1 MSKRVVALGG
11 DGVGPEVINAT
22 CYILEKCG
30 FDLDIIKPPCG
41 EAALK
46 ELGNAFPEET
56 VRQCQE
62 ACAILFGAAGTA
74 SGIIVV
80 YLRWILDNYANVRP
94 VKYYEGAQS
103 PLRDPVGIDFV
114 IVRENSEGLYPPR
127 EGDLS
132 VLAEGL
138 PHYKDLISGKTFA
151 QMGEGKYAIRI
162 ITNEGAK
169 RIARFACEHTAQR
182 LELGY
187 PGILTCVTK
196 SNVLM
201 QSCGL
206 FERSTQEEIKRFPQ
220 LRYEHYYVDD
230 MARRMIRYPKALDV
244 IVTSNEFGDI
254 LSDEAAE
261 LVGGLG
267 IAPSGC
273 FGGKIPYFE
282 PVHGSAPKYAGK
294 NVINPT
300 ATILSA
306 KMMLDYLQ
314 MKNEASALEKAVA
327 KVYKEGKALTYDQGG
342 NATTTQFA
350 EAVLRKI
357 S

>member
-1 MSKRVVALGG
+1 MSNKVVALGG
-11 DGVGPEVINAT
+11 DGVGPEVIDAT
-22 CYILEKCG
+22 CYILEKSG
-30 FDLDIIKPPCG
+30 FDLEIIKPPCG
-41 EAALK
+41 EAALS
-46 ELGNAFPEET
+46 ELGNAFPDET

-62 ACAILFGAAGTA
+62 ADAILFGAAGTA
-74 SGIIVV
+74 SRFIVV

-94 VKYYEGAQS
+94 VKYYQGVKS
-103 PLRDPVGIDFV
+103 PLRDPEGIDFA

-132 VLAEGL
+132 ALAEAL
-138 PHYKDLISGKTFA
+138 RNYKNLISGKTFA
-151 QMGEGKYAIRI
+151 EMGEGKYAIRV
-162 ITNEGAK
+162 ITRAGAE
-169 RIARFACEHTAQR
+169 RIARFACEYTAQR
-182 LELGY
+182 RELGY

-206 FERSTQEEIKRFPQ
+206 FERITEEEIKRFPQ
-220 LRYEHYYVDD
+220 LKYEHYYVDD
-230 MARRMIRYPKALDV
+230 MARRMIRYPKELDV
-244 IVTSNEFGDI
+244 IVTSNMFGDI

-267 IAPSGC
+267 LAPSGC
-273 FGGKIPYFE
+273 LGGKIPYFE
-282 PVHGSAPKYAGK
+282 SVHGSAPKYAGK

-314 MKNEASALEKAVA
+314 MRDEASALEKAVA
-327 KVYKEGKALTYDQGG
+327 EVYREGKTLTYDQGG
-342 NATTTQFA
+342 SATTSQFA